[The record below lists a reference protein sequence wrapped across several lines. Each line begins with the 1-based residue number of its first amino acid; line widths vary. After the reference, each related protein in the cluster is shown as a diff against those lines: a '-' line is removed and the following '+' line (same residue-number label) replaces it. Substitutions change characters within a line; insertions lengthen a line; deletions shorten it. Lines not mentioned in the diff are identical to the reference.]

1 MSLQERTARD
11 IADTVTN
18 SRTWLSALDDD
29 TIREKPSP
37 DRWSIAEVLGHL
49 IDSANNN
56 HQRFIRAQDVESL
69 VFPKYD
75 ENRWVASAGYHESPW
90 NEIVDLWALY
100 NLQLARIIALVPT
113 SQLET
118 ECTITPYEPCTLG
131 SLITDYLDH
140 LNHHLKIVRERL
152 GP

>member
-11 IADTVTN
+11 ITDTVTN
-18 SRTWLSALDDD
+18 SQTWLSALDED

-37 DRWSIAEVLGHL
+37 DRWSIAEVIGHL

-69 VFPKYD
+69 IFPRYD
-75 ENRWVASAGYHESPW
+75 QNLWVANAGYHGSPW
-90 NEIVDLWALY
+90 NEIVELWALY
-100 NLQLARIIALVPT
+100 NLQLARIIARVPT

-131 SLITDYLDH
+131 FLITDYLDH
-140 LNHHLKIVRERL
+140 LKHHLKIVGERL